1 MIKKM
6 NFIFCA
12 FTLRKLPNFY
22 TSIINDLNN
31 ELILLNEDGDPLNI
45 TNKVLVIEDVP
56 RYFKVAQSLLPREVG
71 MKTLKQYPGF
81 LINFDGINDLDQYLS
96 SQFGRS
102 SRYKLR
108 RSIKKLES
116 CFDIRYKMFHGQMSK
131 EEYDFIFEEFYRL
144 LAIRSAEKGI
154 KNNRNLKTKAVYYE
168 LVYPMI
174 LDKKASFYVIYD
186 RNIPIDICLNF
197 HLDNVIFQ
205 FIRTY
210 DIDYSKFNTG
220 YIDLMK
226 QIEWCIAKNIKF
238 ISFSKGD
245 FYWKR
250 RWCNTVY
257 DYDYHVLYDKRSLK
271 TVIKANLFCYKM
283 RLWQILR
290 EKNIIKWYHNNIRD
304 KRLKILAS
312 LHKNPEFKIFDF
324 DKKINPNEIERVE
337 YGDQDYISLKRVIN
351 EFLFEYNENEKN
363 VRLYKLI
370 EIPSS
375 YLLCGKKEQ
384 KSIHLV

>member
-1 MIKKM
+1 M
-6 NFIFCA
+6 
-12 FTLRKLPNFY
+12 
-22 TSIINDLNN
+22 
-31 ELILLNEDGDPLNI
+31 
-45 TNKVLVIEDVP
+45 
-56 RYFKVAQSLLPREVG
+56 
-71 MKTLKQYPGF
+71 
-81 LINFDGINDLDQYLS
+81 
-96 SQFGRS
+96 
-102 SRYKLR
+102 
-108 RSIKKLES
+108 
-116 CFDIRYKMFHGQMSK
+116 
-131 EEYDFIFEEFYRL
+131 
-144 LAIRSAEKGI
+144 
-154 KNNRNLKTKAVYYE
+154 
-168 LVYPMI
+168 
-174 LDKKASFYVIYD
+174 
-186 RNIPIDICLNF
+186 PIDIFLNF

-226 QIEWCIAKNIKF
+226 QIEWCIEKNIKF

-257 DYDYHVLYDKRSLK
+257 DYDYHVLYDKRSFK

-283 RLWQILR
+283 RLWQVLR
-290 EKNIIKWYHNNIRD
+290 EKNIIKLYHIHIRD
-304 KRLKILAS
+304 KRRKLRS
-312 LHKNPEFKIFDF
+312 SSHKNPDFKISDI
-324 DKKINPNEIERVE
+324 DKNVKPDAIERIE
-337 YGDQDYISLKRVIN
+337 YGQQDYISLKRVIN

-384 KSIHLV
+384 ISIRLV